1 MDLIVMEKILVA
13 YFSASGT
20 TKKLAENLAKAIGG
34 DIFEIE
40 PAKKYTEADLDWT
53 DKNSRSSLE
62 MADIS
67 SRPEIANKVRN
78 FGEYKYIFLGFPIWW
93 YREPSIVDTFLEEYD
108 FAEKIVIPF
117 ATSGESGLGN
127 TAKNIQNLI
136 KNATVKNGKRFS
148 FNVTLDELKT
158 WAYGV
163 IEK

>member
-1 MDLIVMEKILVA
+1 MEKILVA

-40 PAKKYTEADLDWT
+40 PAKKYTDADLDWT

-108 FAEKIVIPF
+108 FAGKIIISF
-117 ATSGESGLGN
+117 ATSGGSGLGN

-148 FNVTLDELKT
+148 FNVTFDELKT